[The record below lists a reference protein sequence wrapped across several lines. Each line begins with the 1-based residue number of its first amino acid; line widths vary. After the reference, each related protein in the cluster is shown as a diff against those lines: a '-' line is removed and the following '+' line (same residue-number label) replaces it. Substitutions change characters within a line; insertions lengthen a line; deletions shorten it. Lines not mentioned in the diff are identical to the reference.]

1 VTQNTKSASGLEYY
15 QICDRAYIGRAASL
29 AGKQCRERG
38 IERKHMLQE
47 SDGDRKCSF
56 CQKNCSEAAYL
67 FAGVDGSIC
76 SECVLVCL
84 EILKDEKI
92 VPKGVA
98 PDYKMSS
105 IPAASA

>member
-1 VTQNTKSASGLEYY
+1 MAWNIIKFVTALTSEGRQALLE
-15 QICDRAYIGRAASL
+15 SN
-29 AGKQCRERG
+29 AGKG
-38 IERKHMLQE
+38 ASKGSNMLQE